1 MSLASFLSYLQHE
14 RRYSVHTVLAYEAD
28 IQQLATFCNE
38 TYGLASPVEARHFH
52 IRAWVVH
59 LLSNGVSA
67 RSVNRKLSS
76 LKSYYKFLLRR
87 QAIAVNPMLKVTG
100 PKTGKKLPVFIQE
113 QHMEQLLAGKS
124 FGTDFV
130 GMRDKLLIELLYHTG
145 IRRSECLGLQWQDV
159 DPYKRTIRVLG
170 KGNKTRFIP
179 LGEALMELLRQY
191 WSLRNE
197 TFPESGTHLFLT
209 EKGQKLYPKALY
221 LIVKKYLSTVSQAE
235 KRSPHVLRHSF
246 ATHLTDHGA
255 DLNAVKSLLGHSSL
269 AATQVYTHTTL
280 ERLRQVYESAH
291 PKARRTEGHDP

>member
-14 RRYSVHTVLAYEAD
+14 RRYSAHTVLAYEAD
-28 IQQLATFCNE
+28 LQQLATFCNE

-59 LLSNGVSA
+59 LLSNGTTA

-87 QAIAVNPMLKVTG
+87 QTITINPMLKVVG
-100 PKTGKKLPVFIQE
+100 PKTGKKLPVFVQE
-113 QHMEQLLAGKS
+113 QHMDQLLRGSAFSEEFTG
-124 FGTDFV
+124 V
-130 GMRDKLLIELLYHTG
+130 RDKVLIELLYHTG
-145 IRRSECLGLQWQDV
+145 MRRAECLQLTWPDIDSFKKTV
-159 DPYKRTIRVLG
+159 RVLG
-170 KGNKTRFIP
+170 KGNKTRYIP
-179 LGEALMELLRQY
+179 LGDALMDQLHQY
-191 WSLRNE
+191 WNIRIE
-197 TFPESGTHLFLT
+197 AFPDSGPHLFLT

-280 ERLRQVYESAH
+280 ERLRKVYESAH
-291 PKARRTEGHDP
+291 PKAQRTEGHDP